1 MIDLKD
7 YDVSSFFDPG
17 YNKYIILLRNA
28 EGFLCGWGVGKNED
42 EAKTNIEVKDGRQEF
57 I

>member
-7 YDVSSFFDPG
+7 YDVSSFFDQG

-28 EGFLCGWGVGKNED
+28 VGFLCGWGVGKNED
-42 EAKTNIEVKDGRQEF
+42 EAKANIKFKD
-57 I
+57 